1 MPSWITSQP
10 FVLAFGALLIVVFFR
25 AQGTYWIGRAAR
37 AGALQ
42 TRLAGRLTG
51 PRMTRATAALNKWGL
66 PLVTVSFLTVG
77 FQTFVNAAAGLARMR
92 WPRYT
97 LAMLPGCV
105 AWAAIYATV
114 GLAAFEAWVALSVRS
129 AWAPWT
135 LSAVLVPAA
144 IVVVVR
150 LLHRRADHD
159 NASASNASAATTSAS
174 TTTAAPTR
182 QAMPR

>member
-1 MPSWITSQP
+1 MPSWVTSQP
-10 FVLAFGALLIVVFFR
+10 FVLAFGFLLIVVFFR
-25 AQGTYWIGRAAR
+25 AQGTYWIGRGAR
-37 AGALQ
+37 AGAMQ

-51 PRMTRATAALNKWGL
+51 PRMTRATAALNKWGW

-77 FQTFVNAAAGLARMR
+77 LQTVVNAAAGIARMR

-97 LAMLPGCV
+97 LAMLPGCA

-135 LSAVLVPAA
+135 IPAVLVPAA
-144 IVVVVR
+144 VIFVVR
-150 LLHRRADHD
+150 LRRRRADHD
-159 NASASNASAATTSAS
+159 SPVASSTSTTATSAS
-174 TTTAAPTR
+174 SSTAAPTK